1 VAVSKINSA
10 RDLVALA
17 AKVATQAYAPY
28 SGFRVGAA
36 VRGEHGVYL
45 GTNVEN
51 ASYGLALCAE
61 RAALAAA
68 LAAGER
74 RISAIGIACIDAP
87 ADAGSEQHVP
97 CGACRQWLAE
107 LAPDA
112 VVATL
117 GVARDY
123 SVRELLPFAFALKDK
138 RQP

>member
-1 VAVSKINSA
+1 VGKINSA
-10 RDLVALA
+10 RELVALA
-17 AKVATQAYAPY
+17 AKVATEAYAPY

-36 VRGEHGVYL
+36 VQGEHGVYF

-68 LAAGER
+68 VAAGER

-87 ADAGSEQHVP
+87 ADAGSEQRLP

-107 LAPDA
+107 LAPSA
-112 VVATL
+112 MLATL
-117 GVARDY
+117 GVAYDY
-123 SVRELLPFAFALKDK
+123 SVPELLPFAFALKDK
-138 RQP
+138 TPL

>member
-1 VAVSKINSA
+1 MSKIDST
-10 RDLVALA
+10 RDLVAQA
-17 AKVATQAYAPY
+17 AKAAREAYAPY

-36 VRGEHGVYL
+36 VRGEHGIYL

-68 LAAGER
+68 VAAGDR
-74 RISAIGIACIDAP
+74 RINAIGIACIDAP
-87 ADAGSEQHVP
+87 NDAGAEQRLP

-112 VVATL
+112 MVATL
-117 GVARDY
+117 GVAHDY
-123 SVRELLPFAFALKDK
+123 RVPELLPFAFALEDK
-138 RQP
+138 TKP

>member
-1 VAVSKINSA
+1 VSKIDST

-17 AKVATQAYAPY
+17 AKAARQAYAPY

-36 VRGEHGVYL
+36 VRGEHGIYL

-68 LAAGER
+68 VAAGDR

-87 ADAGSEQHVP
+87 NDAGAEQRLP

-112 VVATL
+112 MVATL
-117 GVARDY
+117 GVAHDY
-123 SVRELLPFAFALKDK
+123 RVPELLPFAFALEDK
-138 RQP
+138 TKP

>member
-1 VAVSKINSA
+1 MSKINSA
-10 RDLVALA
+10 RELVPLA
-17 AKVATQAYAPY
+17 AKVATEAYAPY

-36 VRGEHGVYL
+36 VQGEHGVYV

-68 LAAGER
+68 VAAGER

-87 ADAGSEQHVP
+87 ADAESEQHLP

-107 LAPDA
+107 LAPNA
-112 VVATL
+112 VLATL
-117 GVARDY
+117 GVAHDY
-123 SVRELLPFAFALKDK
+123 LVPELLPFAFALKGK
-138 RQP
+138 AQP

>member
-1 VAVSKINSA
+1 MSKIDST

-17 AKVATQAYAPY
+17 AKAAREAYAPY

-36 VRGEHGVYL
+36 VRGEHGIYL

-68 LAAGER
+68 VAAGDR
-74 RISAIGIACIDAP
+74 RINAIGIACIDAP
-87 ADAGSEQHVP
+87 NDAGAEQRLP

-112 VVATL
+112 MVATL
-117 GVARDY
+117 GVAHDY
-123 SVRELLPFAFALKDK
+123 RVPELLPFAFALEDK
-138 RQP
+138 TKP